1 MRSLA
6 HELTAQR
13 TSAGPRHET
22 RNEAV
27 PWDAQSWTE
36 PTGPSRRAVLRR
48 ALRQGLLRPAVRA
61 VRAGDVIRAARPSAA
76 NEQIPADH
84 QRAEAKQESDLP
96 DPAWVPAS

>member
-13 TSAGPRHET
+13 TSTGPRHET
-22 RNEAV
+22 WNEAA
-27 PWDAQSWTE
+27 PWDQQSWTG

-61 VRAGDVIRAARPSAA
+61 GDLAGVSRPSGT
-76 NEQIPADH
+76 NEQIPADYE
-84 QRAEAKQESDLP
+84 RA
-96 DPAWVPAS
+96 